1 MGRLRDYIDK
11 RGKRTR
17 KWMAGVRAGAEA
29 EAEDAVREIWCR
41 GDPVLAQAVELGLMA
56 TSEGKVV

>member
-1 MGRLRDYIDK
+1 
-11 RGKRTR
+11 
-17 KWMAGVRAGAEA
+17 MAGVRAGAEA

-41 GDPVLAQAVELGLMA
+41 GGPVLAQAVELGLMA